1 MPTAYYKPCLPAI
14 PHMSPITAAKPLTRL
29 PTHPSPNKRR
39 YFIASS
45 VEYTFIFLP
54 FWLHSGQIHKLGIHV
69 SYLFHNTF
77 YKLLSPWHLDNHF
90 ANFCQVIT
98 EEYCE
103 RFFMFGQL
111 SENMEQIELRN
122 DFWLYHFH
130 CTLGFDW
137 PYFQSVRKEKCCI

>member
-1 MPTAYYKPCLPAI
+1 MCPVYLRSHICSPSLQPNRSHLYLSSLSRMKGGILLLFLLSVPSFSYHFGYIQARFASWVYMYPTCSIILFY
-14 PHMSPITAAKPLTRL
+14 
-29 PTHPSPNKRR
+29 N
-39 YFIASS
+39 
-45 VEYTFIFLP
+45 FLP
-54 FWLHSGQIHKLGIHV
+54 
-69 SYLFHNTF
+69 
-77 YKLLSPWHLDNHF
+77 PWQLDNHF